1 MKNALSRN
9 LQNPGLTEAEVIP
22 TSTMQLPEQEPVVPT
37 QDLINDALGHRTEL
51 AEARINLT
59 Q

>member
-9 LQNPGLTEAEVIP
+9 LEDPALAGAEVIP

-37 QDLINDALGHRTEL
+37 
-51 AEARINLT
+51 RIWSMMHSAIEPNWRSRGLT
-59 Q
+59 